1 MKLFYGNINK
11 FYISK
16 CVFHYFPLTSTYPL
30 FALSGLN
37 SYYKHG
43 LLGFHFNDLV
53 RFYGTGTS
61 GKRGHEWL
69 VLVCFLF
76 FKPTYLDS
84 DPMNSALSRVTDFS
98 SFAGELGHLSLN

>member
-1 MKLFYGNINK
+1 MCFSL
-11 FYISK
+11 
-16 CVFHYFPLTSTYPL
+16 FPLTSTCPL

-43 LLGFHFNDLV
+43 LLGFRFNDIV
-53 RFYGTGTS
+53 RCYWTGTS

-69 VLVCFLF
+69 VLVCFLVF

-98 SFAGELGHLSLN
+98 SFAGELGQLSLNWLLTIC